1 MGVLVLRKSAFSNA
15 CQYQLYPASRVAWI
29 QATLLARYNSCYS
42 NETFWKATFKANG
55 TFARSW
61 IVRKQFLLTPSF
73 FNGYVAPVSVIWSG
87 VGLLFP
93 SDWASLG
100 YDSNQGILSFMLQ
113 FFVAAVTIAK
123 WTMIPF
129 YLSVVLYVKSRL
141 KLPKENHVSRGETH
155 YRNESPASQLNTEG
169 WFFERNIFHSG
180 LV

>member
-15 CQYQLYPASRVAWI
+15 SQYQLYPASRVASI
-29 QATLLARYNSCYS
+29 AATLLARYSSCYS

-73 FNGYVAPVSVIWSG
+73 FNGYIAPVSVIWSG

-113 FFVAAVTIAK
+113 LFVAAVTIAK
-123 WTMIPF
+123 WTMILF
-129 YLSVVLYVKSRL
+129 YLSFVLYIKSRL

-155 YRNESPASQLNTEG
+155 YREWKPCEPTKH
-169 WFFERNIFHSG
+169 WG
-180 LV
+180 LVFWTKYLS

>member
-15 CQYQLYPASRVAWI
+15 CQYQLYPANRVAWI
-29 QATLLARYNSCYS
+29 QATLLARYSSCYS

-73 FNGYVAPVSVIWSG
+73 FNGYIAPVSVIWSG

-113 FFVAAVTIAK
+113 LFVAAVTIAK

-129 YLSVVLYVKSRL
+129 YLSFVLYIKSRL

-155 YRNESPASQLNTEG
+155 YREWKPCEPTKH
-169 WFFERNIFHSG
+169 WG
-180 LV
+180 LVFWTKSLS